1 MWACWC
7 VHGVRRVH
15 MDMPVPLPIHTHSC
29 SCYLLA
35 PPGRESY
42 SFPAWPLSSLSCLC
56 PESLFCPT
64 PFSHHS
70 SSPVFSSS
78 RTTHPILFIL
88 LPGSPSGGPIS
99 IPLGDPAASITLPP
113 PPDSSSDFI
122 TPGLPSTSSRLPPS
136 FLSLSLPLN
145 WGVLSLPL
153 SPTPQVP
160 VWVRTLARN
169 RPHLRTLGNAGRAR
183 KQSNFQ
189 RCGAGVGKA
198 GGQCCTL
205 AWRGEARRRWSHT
218 GVEKPAWR
226 AL

>member
-7 VHGVRRVH
+7 VHRVRRVH
-15 MDMPVPLPIHTHSC
+15 MDMPVPLPIHTRSC

-42 SFPAWPLSSLSCLC
+42 SFPVWPLSSLSCLC

-70 SSPVFSSS
+70 SSPIFSSS

-99 IPLGDPAASITLPP
+99 ILGHPAASLTLPP
-113 PPDSSSDFI
+113 LPDSSSDFI
-122 TPGLPSTSSRLPPS
+122 TPGLPSTSSWLPPS

-145 WGVLSLPL
+145 WGVLSLPP
-153 SPTPQVP
+153 SHPPQVP

-169 RPHLRTLGNAGRAR
+169 RPHLPHWVMRGERENRAIY
-183 KQSNFQ
+183 K
-189 RCGAGVGKA
+189 GVGQVLAKLE
-198 GGQCCTL
+198 GQCCTL
-205 AWRGEARRRWSHT
+205 AWRGEAGRSWSHT
-218 GVEKPAWR
+218 SVEKPAWQ